1 MRDQSQAFDTVH
13 NYANGLFDEVF
24 CNEISGPGVWWPG
37 PISGGPMNYSG
48 EVLFENAIAAL
59 GPLAGLVNNAGI
71 TGTQARVAEQQAAD
85 LTRLFAVNVVGTI
98 LCTGA
103 AIRRL
108 STRHGGP
115 GGAIINLA
123 SVAAR
128 TGGLPGII
136 PYAATKGAIETF
148 TRDVANE
155 VALEGIRVNAV
166 SPGLIQTDM
175 VSPALAESAKGG
187 IPIGRLGQPED
198 IAEAVAFL
206 LSPAAAYMT
215 GSVVTVSGG
224 R

>member
-1 MRDQSQAFDTVH
+1 MA
-13 NYANGLFDEVF
+13 
-24 CNEISGPGVWWPG
+24 
-37 PISGGPMNYSG
+37 GGIADATQGDVGDPAAI
-48 EVLFENAIAAL
+48 EVLFENAVAAL

-85 LTRLFAVNVVGTI
+85 LTRLFAVNVVGTM
-98 LCTGA
+98 LCAGA

-115 GGAIINLA
+115 GGAIVNLA

-128 TGGLPGII
+128 TGGI
-136 PYAATKGAIETF
+136 P
-148 TRDVANE
+148 
-155 VALEGIRVNAV
+155 L
-166 SPGLIQTDM
+166 
-175 VSPALAESAKGG
+175 
-187 IPIGRLGQPED
+187 GRLGQPEE

-206 LSPAAAYMT
+206 LSLAAAYMT